1 MAPAVERAHLTTIG
15 EIAGL
20 SGQNFVPNIW
30 KIRTAKLPLRSG
42 LEGGTGKI
50 DLNFSNYGGYTNYA
64 YEHVAH
70 SETEH
75 LA

>member
-1 MAPAVERAHLTTIG
+1 MYHAASVTYPTYYYNGRGV
-15 EIAGL
+15 
-20 SGQNFVPNIW
+20 
-30 KIRTAKLPLRSG
+30 
-42 LEGGTGKI
+42 GGKNRLFFN
-50 DLNFSNYGGYTNYA
+50 DAGYTNYA